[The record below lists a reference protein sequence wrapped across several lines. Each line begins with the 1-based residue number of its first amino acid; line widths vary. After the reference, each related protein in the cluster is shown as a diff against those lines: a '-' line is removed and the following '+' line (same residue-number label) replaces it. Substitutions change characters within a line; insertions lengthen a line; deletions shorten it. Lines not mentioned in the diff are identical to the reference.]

1 MNVNANGS
9 HLTIVDKEQFW
20 FGTIFGM
27 VVMFLITLG
36 VSRIVDKDAVSQ
48 VQMPHDIISSYN
60 MGIKDALRTN
70 PPSQDLEYACLDLW
84 ANKQK

>member
-1 MNVNANGS
+1 VNANDS

-20 FGTIFGM
+20 FGAIFGM
-27 VVMFLITLG
+27 VTMFLITLG
-36 VSRIVDKDAVSQ
+36 VSRIVERDAVSQ

-70 PPSQDLEYACLDLW
+70 PASQDLEAACLDLW
-84 ANKQK
+84 ANKQR

>member
-1 MNVNANGS
+1 MNANGS

-20 FGTIFGM
+20 LGTVFGM
-27 VVMFLITLG
+27 VIMFLITLG
-36 VSRIVDKDAVSQ
+36 VSRIVERDVVSQ

>member
-1 MNVNANGS
+1 MNANGS

-20 FGTIFGM
+20 FGAIFGM
-27 VVMFLITLG
+27 VTMFLITLG
-36 VSRIVDKDAVSQ
+36 VSRIVERDAVSQ

-70 PPSQDLEYACLDLW
+70 PASQDLEAACLDLW
-84 ANKQK
+84 ANKQR